1 MLSQLLQQLRG
12 SIQLP
17 ACLRVVGFLKRME
30 VFSDTE
36 LRLKFLQARDTY
48 MQGVLAA
55 IPTDDGELYNLLGFS
70 TVRVLYQII
79 IVAGLWLTTVQYHVY
94 TCN

>member
-1 MLSQLLQQLRG
+1 
-12 SIQLP
+12 
-17 ACLRVVGFLKRME
+17 
-30 VFSDTE
+30 
-36 LRLKFLQARDTY
+36 

-79 IVAGLWLTTVQYHVY
+79 IVAGLWLTTV
-94 TCN
+94 